1 MKSNIIHRILI
12 SIIVTTTMWFIVDKL
27 IIEIPFWKY
36 YLLEFIFIISMKILI
51 FIVTYFQL
59 NDIDNGEKDTY

>member
-1 MKSNIIHRILI
+1 
-12 SIIVTTTMWFIVDKL
+12 MWFIVDKL

>member
-1 MKSNIIHRILI
+1 MMWLI
-12 SIIVTTTMWFIVDKL
+12 VNKF

-59 NDIDNGEKDTY
+59 NDTDNGEKDPY